1 MCEYILIDKKL
12 IRARI
17 IAYPSVTPVVGD
29 CLVVTKKTTRGN
41 QTNPTKNFTVG
52 DVDNAGLVYT
62 VYTALLTQ
70 TGTAA
75 PVETIIKNTP
85 GATFTWAR
93 TSSGTYT
100 ITANSNAFTNNK
112 TVVFNNNGLSTGS
125 FGFASAIW
133 TRTSDTVITI
143 TTGGDGR
150 ITNGSFEIRVYS

>member
-12 IRARI
+12 IMARI
-17 IAYPSVTPVVGD
+17 IAYPQVTPVVGD
-29 CLVVTKKTTRGN
+29 CLVGTQKTTSGN

-52 DVDNAGLVYT
+52 DVVNAGLGYT

-70 TGTAA
+70 AGIAA
-75 PVETIIKNTP
+75 PVATILKNNT

-100 ITANSNAFTNNK
+100 ITASGNAFTSNK
-112 TVVFNNNGLSTGS
+112 TSVFFNLGEYPFSVNSP
-125 FGFASAIW
+125 W
-133 TRTSDTVITI
+133 TRTSDTVVTI
-143 TTGGDGR
+143 SLGGDGR